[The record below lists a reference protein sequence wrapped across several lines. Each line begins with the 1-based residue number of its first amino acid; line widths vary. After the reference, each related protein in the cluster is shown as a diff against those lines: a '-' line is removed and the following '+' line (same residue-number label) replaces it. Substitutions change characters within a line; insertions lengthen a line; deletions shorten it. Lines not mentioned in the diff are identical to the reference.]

1 MRGSSRRCPSSSS
14 TSRSAA
20 RRRPSRRRRACAR
33 RCRRRRDASPTAGAS
48 WCARAG
54 PSRSCASWP
63 RRRPASRGARHASR
77 SPPPSGRRRDHMARP
92 IDTERLLPPAAC
104 AELDRYPLT
113 ESEAA
118 PHRGGPLGAL
128 AGWYWCG
135 AGGGLL
141 ALALHEET
149 GLPLVAML
157 SALETADDDLPL
169 ELVLEA

>member
-1 MRGSSRRCPSSSS
+1 
-14 TSRSAA
+14 
-20 RRRPSRRRRACAR
+20 
-33 RCRRRRDASPTAGAS
+33 
-48 WCARAG
+48 
-54 PSRSCASWP
+54 
-63 RRRPASRGARHASR
+63 
-77 SPPPSGRRRDHMARP
+77 MARP

-169 ELVLEA
+169 ELVLEAGVGCDAHMLCGCGWRSAAGAHERLVGICEERLRAMCADDPGLDPDDPPTAAAAREAARFLVERAGRTPR